1 MYDVP
6 RSILR
11 RIRISSTKR
20 LNAEFTGQYRSAF
33 KGYGLLFDG
42 VREYQPGDEVRYI
55 DWNVSARSSHLYVKQ
70 YIEER
75 ELSIVIACDVSASM
89 KFGSSREKREAMLET
104 AALVMQ
110 CAAINNDRL
119 SVLLFS
125 DSVEKYFAP
134 KKGSKY
140 LLKVLNDINAWNPKG
155 KETDVACAAEFL
167 QKVLKKRSIIFFIS
181 DFIDEGYLSKFK
193 ILSRKHDLIPVRVS
207 DPLEGEMNLFGLAG
221 FLDLESG
228 DVVYADAM
236 PGKTEDIIEGF
247 ESLYVTTGAPAFA
260 AVHEYFKKRNKRRVR
275 RW

>member
-1 MYDVP
+1 MNVP

-20 LNAEFTGQYRSAF
+20 LTAEFSGQYRSAF

-55 DWNVSARSSHLYVKQ
+55 DWNVSARHNHLFVKQ

-75 ELSIVIACDVSASM
+75 ELSIVIACDISASM
-89 KFGSSREKREAMLET
+89 KFGSSQEKREAMLE
-104 AALVMQ
+104 AAGLIMQ
-110 CAAINNDRL
+110 CASINNDRV
-119 SVLLFS
+119 SVMLFS
-125 DSVEKYFAP
+125 DTVEKYFIP

-140 LLKVLNDINAWNPKG
+140 LLKVLNDINEWVPKSR
-155 KETDVACAAEFL
+155 KTDISCAAEFL
-167 QKVLKKRSIIFFIS
+167 QKILKKKSIIFFLS
-181 DFIDEGYLSKFK
+181 DFIDENYLSRFK
-193 ILSRKHDLIPVRVS
+193 VLTRRHDLIPVRIT
-207 DPLEGEMNLFGLAG
+207 DKLESEMHVFGLAG

-228 DVVYADAM
+228 ETVYTDAM

-247 ESLYVTTGAPAFA
+247 DQMRIETGKPAFSA
-260 AVHEYFKKRNKRRVR
+260 MLEFFRKRNKRRSR